1 MGSSPIQRVLVVSFS
16 VVPDASRQG
25 IEIETVLKA
34 LAPRFQV
41 DVLTI
46 RTADMGYVERY
57 RRTRMLR
64 VPVGSGSRLEQVEAF
79 RRAVRRQL
87 EGAEYDLIHF
97 RSAYGGVPVC
107 NLKEYLDSKLVFE
120 VALSSST
127 ERGRVSQAV
136 LEGLEAD
143 EEYCLSQADLLIAR
157 CQSAADAL
165 LARGVTC
172 PVAVVPQ
179 GVDIDT
185 FDWEPSAPQSLKR
198 IVHVGRLGPGRG
210 IRNLLEAFR
219 ELLEYSE
226 ANLTLVGP
234 VDEIFS
240 AYLDDALARL
250 GLNPHVNLLGEV
262 DHGELPRVLSM
273 ADVCVCPWFPDD
285 DHPLYGSPIKLFEYM
300 ACRRA
305 VIAIDTPVIRE
316 LLGPR
321 PPVKLVAPENAS
333 DLASA
338 MLQLLADD
346 KANRRLAE
354 DGYNLAR
361 TQFSASAAR
370 RALLTAY
377 EKLFPAGTN
386 VWGHEGVLQRPV
398 SGTYT
403 SQSGSDRF
411 HDTRPHTDGA
421 FNVTVTPTGGIRALG
436 SPPKAEE
443 TWIILSPDTNT
454 DAGISRPA
462 ALGNPDRSPKGAPDR
477 ATDPEFVAAGALL
490 GSALEEPPPDTDPL
504 AKNTDSETDSG
515 P

>member
-1 MGSSPIQRVLVVSFS
+1 MTSSPIQRVLVVSFS
-16 VVPDASRQG
+16 VVPDPSRQG
-25 IEIETVLKA
+25 VEIETVLKA

-46 RTADMGYVERY
+46 RIADMGYVERY

-64 VPVGSGSRLEQVEAF
+64 VPVGSGARVEQVEAF

-97 RSAYGGVPVC
+97 RSAYGGVPIC
-107 NLKEYLDSKLVFE
+107 NLKEYLDSKLVYE
-120 VALSSST
+120 VAISSST

-136 LEGLEAD
+136 VEGLEAD
-143 EEYCLSQADLLIAR
+143 EEYCLSQADLLIVR
-157 CQSAADAL
+157 TQSAADTL
-165 LARGVTC
+165 KARGVSC
-172 PVAVVPQ
+172 PVEVVPP

-185 FDWEPSAPQSLKR
+185 FDWEPSAPQSSHR
-198 IVHVGRLGPGRG
+198 IVHVGRIGPGRG

-250 GLNPHVNLLGEV
+250 GLSPHVSLLGEV
-262 DHGELPRVLSM
+262 DHEEIPRVLSM
-273 ADVCVCPWFPDD
+273 ADVCVCPWSPTA
-285 DHPLYGSPIKLFEYM
+285 DHALYGCPVKLLEYM

-305 VIAIDTPVIRE
+305 VVAVDEPAIRE

-338 MLQLLADD
+338 VLQLLADD

-354 DGYNLAR
+354 DGYALVR

-377 EKLFPAGTN
+377 EKLYPSGTN
-386 VWGHEGVLQRPV
+386 LWGHEGVLQRPA
-398 SGTYT
+398 SSTHT
-403 SQSGSDRF
+403 SQTGSDRF
-411 HDTRPHTDGA
+411 HDTMPYTDGA
-421 FNVTVTPTGGIRALG
+421 FNVTVTPSGGIRALG
-436 SPPKAEE
+436 SPPKAGEP
-443 TWIILSPDTNT
+443 WVMLSPDTST
-454 DAGISRPA
+454 DPGISRS
-462 ALGNPDRSPKGAPDR
+462 LPDST
-477 ATDPEFVAAGALL
+477 TDPEFVAAGELL
-490 GSALEEPPPDTDPL
+490 GSEVEEPHPDTDPQG
-504 AKNTDSETDSG
+504 KRVGQKPDSG
-515 P
+515 PQTSPGT

>member
-1 MGSSPIQRVLVVSFS
+1 MTSKPIQRVLVVSFS
-16 VVPDASRQG
+16 VVPDPSRQG
-25 IEIETVLKA
+25 VEIETVLKA
-34 LAPRFQV
+34 LAPRLQV

-64 VPVGSGSRLEQVEAF
+64 VPVGSGARLEQVEAF

-107 NLKEYLDSKLVFE
+107 ELREYLDCKLVFE

-127 ERGRVSQAV
+127 ERGRVSQKV
-136 LEGLEAD
+136 LDGLVAE
-143 EEYCLSQADLLIAR
+143 EEYCLARADLLIVR
-157 CQSAADAL
+157 SQSAADAL
-165 LARGVTC
+165 AAKGLDC
-172 PVAVVPQ
+172 PVAVVPP

-185 FDWEPSAPQSLKR
+185 FDWEPATPHTTHR

-226 ANLTLVGP
+226 ANLTLVGG
-234 VDEIFS
+234 VDEIF
-240 AYLDDALARL
+240 ANYLDDAVARL
-250 GLNPHVNLLGEV
+250 GLTPHVTLLGEV
-262 DHGELPRVLSM
+262 EHEEIPRILAM
-273 ADVCVCPWFPDD
+273 ADVCVCPWSPNDE
-285 DHPLYGSPIKLFEYM
+285 HPLYGYPIKLFEYM

-305 VIAIDTPVIRE
+305 VIAMDEPVIRE

-321 PPVKLVAPENAS
+321 PPVKLVAPENAA

-338 MLQLLADD
+338 MLQLLADA
-346 KANRRLAE
+346 KANSRLAE

-361 TQFSASAAR
+361 SQFSASAAR

-377 EKLFPAGTN
+377 EKLFPTGTN
-386 VWGHEGVLQRPV
+386 FWGHEGVLQRPV

-403 SQSGSDRF
+403 SQTGSDRF
-411 HDTRPHTDGA
+411 HDTKPFTDGA
-421 FNVTVTPTGGIRALG
+421 FNVTVTPSGGIRALG
-436 SPPKAEE
+436 SPPKASES
-443 TWIILSPDTNT
+443 WVMLSPDTNT
-454 DAGISRPA
+454 DGGI
-462 ALGNPDRSPKGAPDR
+462 PDRPTQLLNDSS
-477 ATDPEFVAAGALL
+477 TDPEFTAAGELL
-490 GSALEEPPPDTDPL
+490 GSKLEEHLPDTNPQGKDKGPDP
-504 AKNTDSETDSG
+504 DSG
-515 P
+515 PIGTPET

>member
-1 MGSSPIQRVLVVSFS
+1 MTSSPIQRVLVVSFS

-34 LAPRFQV
+34 LAPRFSV
-41 DVLTI
+41 DVLSI
-46 RTADMGYVERY
+46 RTAAMGFVERY

-64 VPVGSGSRLEQVEAF
+64 VPVGDGSRVEQVEAF

-107 NLKEYLDSKLVFE
+107 NLKEYLDCKLVYE

-136 LEGLEAD
+136 LDDLETD
-143 EEYCLSQADLLIAR
+143 EEYCLSQADLIIVR
-157 CQSAADAL
+157 CQSAADDLMAKGIS
-165 LARGVTC
+165 A
-172 PVAVVPQ
+172 PMAVVPP

-185 FDWEPSAPQSLKR
+185 FDWEPSVRQSSRR

-234 VDEIFS
+234 VEEIFS
-240 AYLDDALARL
+240 SYLDDAIARL
-250 GLNPHVNLLGEV
+250 GIKPHVTLLGEV
-262 DHGELPRVLSM
+262 DHEEIPRILAM
-273 ADVCVCPWFPDD
+273 ADVCVSPWSPGA
-285 DHPLYGSPIKLFEYM
+285 DHPLYGYPNKLFEYM

-305 VIAIDTPVIRE
+305 VIAMDEPVIRE

-321 PPVKLVAPENAS
+321 PPVKLVAPEDAS

-354 DGYNLAR
+354 DGYNLVR
-361 TQFSASAAR
+361 SQFSASAAR

-377 EKLFPAGTN
+377 EKVFPSGTN
-386 VWGHEGVLQRPV
+386 LWGYEGALKRPV
-398 SGTYT
+398 TGTYS
-403 SQSGSDRF
+403 SQTGSDRF
-411 HDTRPHTDGA
+411 HDTMPHTDGA
-421 FNVTVTPTGGIRALG
+421 FNISVTPSGGIRALG
-436 SPPKAEE
+436 SPPKAPE
-443 TWIILSPDTNT
+443 TWILLSPDTNT
-454 DAGISRPA
+454 DTRIP
-462 ALGNPDRSPKGAPDR
+462 RSTKDSAIESE
-477 ATDPEFVAAGALL
+477 TDPEFVAAGTLL
-490 GSALEEPPPDTDPL
+490 GNEGGTAQPDTDPL
-504 AKNTDSETDSG
+504 QKTTSLEPDSG
-515 P
+515 PGTLPET

>member
-1 MGSSPIQRVLVVSFS
+1 MTSSPIQRVLVVSFS
-16 VVPDASRQG
+16 VVPDSSRQG

-34 LAPRFQV
+34 LGPRFAV
-41 DVLTI
+41 DVLSI
-46 RTADMGYVERY
+46 RTAAMGYVERY

-64 VPVGSGSRLEQVEAF
+64 VPVGDGNRLEQVEAF

-107 NLKEYLDSKLVFE
+107 NLKEYLDCKLVYE

-136 LEGLEAD
+136 LDDLETD
-143 EEYCLSQADLLIAR
+143 EEYCLSQADLIIVR

-165 LARGVTC
+165 KAKGISC
-172 PVAVVPQ
+172 PMAVVPP

-185 FDWEPSAPQSLKR
+185 FDWEPSARQSTHR

-234 VDEIFS
+234 VEEIFS
-240 AYLDDALARL
+240 AYLDDAIARL
-250 GLNPHVNLLGEV
+250 EIKPHVTLLGEV
-262 DHGELPRVLSM
+262 DHEEIPRILAM
-273 ADVCVCPWFPDD
+273 ADVCVSPWSPGA
-285 DHPLYGSPIKLFEYM
+285 DHPLYGYPTKLFEYM

-305 VIAIDTPVIRE
+305 VIAIDEPVIRE

-321 PPVKLVAPENAS
+321 PPVKLVAPEDAS

-354 DGYNLAR
+354 DGYNLVR
-361 TQFSASAAR
+361 SQFSASAAR

-377 EKLFPAGTN
+377 EQLFPSGTN
-386 VWGHEGVLQRPV
+386 LWGHAGVLQRPV
-398 SGTYT
+398 SGTST
-403 SQSGSDRF
+403 SQTGSDRF
-411 HDTRPHTDGA
+411 HDTMPHTDGA
-421 FNVTVTPTGGIRALG
+421 FNVTVTPTGGIQALG
-436 SPPKAEE
+436 SPPKARE
-443 TWIILSPDTNT
+443 TWIMLSPDTNT
-454 DAGISRPA
+454 DTTIPK
-462 ALGNPDRSPKGAPDR
+462 SPPTSGTDGS
-477 ATDPEFVAAGALL
+477 TDPEFVAAGKLL
-490 GSALEEPPPDTDPL
+490 GSEEDEPHPDTDPQGKSSGI
-504 AKNTDSETDSG
+504 APDSG
-515 P
+515 PQTSPET

>member
-1 MGSSPIQRVLVVSFS
+1 MTSSPIQRVLVVSFS

-34 LAPRFQV
+34 LAPRFAV

-64 VPVGSGSRLEQVEAF
+64 VPVGSGNRLEQVEAF

-107 NLKEYLDSKLVFE
+107 NLKEYLDCKLVYE
-120 VALSSST
+120 LAVTSST
-127 ERGRVSQAV
+127 ERGRVSQSV
-136 LEGLEAD
+136 LTGLEAD
-143 EEYCLSQADLLIAR
+143 EEYCLSQADLLIVR
-157 CQSAADAL
+157 CQSAADEL
-165 LARGVTC
+165 TARGVSC
-172 PVAVVPQ
+172 PVSVVPP

-185 FDWEPSAPQSLKR
+185 FDWEPCAPQSDSR
-198 IVHVGRLGPGRG
+198 IVYVGRLGPGRG

-240 AYLDDALARL
+240 AYLEDALARL
-250 GLNPHVNLLGEV
+250 GLSPHVTLLGEV
-262 DHGELPRVLSM
+262 DHEEIPRILSM
-273 ADVCVCPWFPDD
+273 ADVCVCPWSPGA
-285 DHPLYGSPIKLFEYM
+285 DHPLYGYPTKLFEYM

-305 VIAIDTPVIRE
+305 VIAMDEPVLRE

-321 PPVKLVAPENAS
+321 PPVKLVAPENSS

-338 MLQLLADD
+338 ILQLLADD

-354 DGYNLAR
+354 DGYNLVR
-361 TQFSASAAR
+361 SQFSASAAR
-370 RALLTAY
+370 RALLMAY

-386 VWGHEGVLQRPV
+386 LWGHQDVLQCPV
-398 SGTYT
+398 SGTQT
-403 SQSGSDRF
+403 SRTGSDRF
-411 HDTRPHTDGA
+411 HDTKPYSGSA
-421 FNVTVTPTGGIRALG
+421 FNLNVTPTDGIRALG
-436 SPPKAEE
+436 SPPKAGEP
-443 TWIILSPDTNT
+443 WIMLTPDTST
-454 DAGISRPA
+454 DARIPRA
-462 ALGNPDRSPKGAPDR
+462 EPDST
-477 ATDPEFVAAGALL
+477 TDPEFVAAGELL
-490 GSALEEPPPDTDPL
+490 GSALEEPPPDTDPQGKG
-504 AKNTDSETDSG
+504 ADSTRESG
-515 P
+515 PQRSPGT

>member
-1 MGSSPIQRVLVVSFS
+1 VLVVSFS

-25 IEIETVLKA
+25 VEIETVLKA
-34 LAPRFQV
+34 LAPRFAV

-46 RTADMGYVERY
+46 RTAAMGYVERY
-57 RRTRMLR
+57 HRTRMLR
-64 VPVGSGSRLEQVEAF
+64 VPVGGGSRIEQVEAF

-107 NLKEYLDSKLVFE
+107 NLKEYLDSKLVYE

-127 ERGRVSQAV
+127 ERNRVSQNV
-136 LEGLEAD
+136 LEDLETD
-143 EEYCLSQADLLIAR
+143 EEYCLSQADLLIVR

-165 LARGVTC
+165 TAKNVSC
-172 PVAVVPQ
+172 PIAVVPP

-185 FDWEPSAPQSLKR
+185 FDWEPSALEPARR

-234 VDEIFS
+234 VEEIFS

-250 GLNPHVNLLGEV
+250 GLNPHVSLLGEV
-262 DHGELPRVLSM
+262 DHEEIPRILSM
-273 ADVCVCPWFPDD
+273 ADVCVCPWSPGTDR
-285 DHPLYGSPIKLFEYM
+285 PLYGYPIKLFEYL

-305 VIAIDTPVIRE
+305 VIAMDEPVLRE

-321 PPVKLVAPENAS
+321 PPVKLVASENAS

-338 MLQLLADD
+338 MLQLLADG

-354 DGYNLAR
+354 DGYNLVR

-370 RALLTAY
+370 RALLAAY

-386 VWGHEGVLQRPV
+386 LWGHEGVLQRPA
-398 SGTYT
+398 SGIHTPQT
-403 SQSGSDRF
+403 GSDRF
-411 HDTRPHTDGA
+411 HDTMPFTNDGT
-421 FNVTVTPTGGIRALG
+421 FNATVTPSGGIWAMG
-436 SPPKAEE
+436 SPPRAAEP
-443 TWIILSPDTNT
+443 WVMLAPDTST
-454 DAGISRPA
+454 DARIPRSV
-462 ALGNPDRSPKGAPDR
+462 PDST
-477 ATDPEFVAAGALL
+477 TDPVFVAAGELL
-490 GSALEEPPPDTDPL
+490 GSEVEEAPHDTNPQGKGIDP
-504 AKNTDSETDSG
+504 EPDSG
-515 P
+515 PKGSPGT

>member
-1 MGSSPIQRVLVVSFS
+1 MTSSPIQRVLVVSFS

-25 IEIETVLKA
+25 VEIETVLKT

-46 RTADMGYVERY
+46 RIADMGYVERY

-64 VPVGSGSRLEQVEAF
+64 VPVGSGARLEQVEAF

-107 NLKEYLDSKLVFE
+107 NLKEYLDSKLVYE
-120 VALSSST
+120 VAISSST
-127 ERGRVSQAV
+127 ERGQVSQAV
-136 LEGLEAD
+136 LDGLEAD
-143 EEYCLSQADLLIAR
+143 EDYCLSKADLLIVPT
-157 CQSAADAL
+157 QSAADAL
-165 LARGVTC
+165 TAKGVCC
-172 PVAVVPQ
+172 PVKVVPP

-185 FDWEPSAPQSLKR
+185 FDWEPSAPQSSHR
-198 IVHVGRLGPGRG
+198 VVHVGRLGPGRG

-219 ELLEYSE
+219 ELLEYSD

-240 AYLDDALARL
+240 AYLDDAIARL
-250 GLNPHVNLLGEV
+250 GLKPHVSLLGEV
-262 DHGELPRVLSM
+262 DHEEIPRVLSM
-273 ADVCVCPWFPDD
+273 ADVCVCPWSPSA
-285 DHPLYGSPIKLFEYM
+285 DHPLYGCPIKLFEYM

-305 VIAIDTPVIRE
+305 VIAVDEPAIRE

-354 DGYNLAR
+354 DGYNLVR
-361 TQFSASAAR
+361 SQFSASAAR

-377 EKLFPAGTN
+377 EKLYPAGTN
-386 VWGHEGVLQRPV
+386 LWGHEGVLQRPV

-403 SQSGSDRF
+403 SRTGSDRF
-411 HDTRPHTDGA
+411 HDTMPYTDGA
-421 FNVTVTPTGGIRALG
+421 FNVTVTPSGAIRALG
-436 SPPKAEE
+436 SPPTAAEP
-443 TWIILSPDTNT
+443 WVMLSPDTGT
-454 DAGISRPA
+454 DPGIPR
-462 ALGNPDRSPKGAPDR
+462 LLPDST
-477 ATDPEFVAAGALL
+477 TDPEFIAAGELL
-490 GSALEEPPPDTDPL
+490 GSELEEPHPDTDPQGKS
-504 AKNTDSETDSG
+504 ADPTPDSG
-515 P
+515 PLSSPGA

>member
-1 MGSSPIQRVLVVSFS
+1 MTSRPIQRVLVVSFS

-25 IEIETVLKA
+25 VEIETVLKA

-64 VPVGSGSRLEQVEAF
+64 VPVGSGARLEQVEAF

-107 NLKEYLDSKLVFE
+107 ELREYLDCKLVYE

-127 ERGRVSQAV
+127 ESGRVSQKV
-136 LEGLEAD
+136 LDDLAAE
-143 EEYCLSQADLLIAR
+143 EEYCFAEADLLIVR

-165 LARGVTC
+165 VGRGVTC
-172 PVAVVPQ
+172 PVAVVPP

-185 FDWEPSAPQSLKR
+185 FDWEPSAPLSDHR

-250 GLNPHVNLLGEV
+250 RIQPHVSLLGEV
-262 DHGELPRVLSM
+262 DHEEIPRILSM
-273 ADVCVCPWFPDD
+273 ADVCVCPWSPGDE
-285 DHPLYGSPIKLFEYM
+285 HPLYGYPIKLFEYM

-305 VIAIDTPVIRE
+305 VIAMDEPVLRE

-354 DGYNLAR
+354 DGYSLVRA
-361 TQFSASAAR
+361 QFSASAAR
-370 RALLTAY
+370 RAMLTAY
-377 EKLFPAGTN
+377 EKLYPTGTN
-386 VWGHEGVLQRPV
+386 LWGHEGVLQRQV
-398 SGTYT
+398 SGTLT
-403 SQSGSDRF
+403 SATAESDRF
-411 HDTRPHTDGA
+411 HDTKPISDGA
-421 FNVTVTPTGGIRALG
+421 FNVTVTPTGGFRALG
-436 SPPKAEE
+436 SPPKSGEA
-443 TWIILSPDTNT
+443 WVMLSPDTNT
-454 DAGISRPA
+454 DPKMPA
-462 ALGNPDRSPKGAPDR
+462 SVPES
-477 ATDPEFVAAGALL
+477 ATDPQFVAAGELL
-490 GSALEEPPPDTDPL
+490 GSEVEESTPDTNPQGKDTGP
-504 AKNTDSETDSG
+504 EPDSG
-515 P
+515 PQSSPGT

>member
-1 MGSSPIQRVLVVSFS
+1 VLVVSFS

-25 IEIETVLKA
+25 VEIETVLKA

-64 VPVGSGSRLEQVEAF
+64 VPVGSGNRLEQVEAF
-79 RRAVRRQL
+79 RRAVRRPR
-87 EGAEYDLIHF
+87 EGAEHAFIPP
-97 RSAYGGVPVC
+97 RPAYGGVPVC
-107 NLKEYLDSKLVFE
+107 NLREYLDCKLVYE

-127 ERGRVSQAV
+127 ERGQVSQAV
-136 LEGLEAD
+136 LDGLLAD
-143 EEYCLSQADLLIAR
+143 EEQCLSQADLLIVR
-157 CQSAADAL
+157 CQSAADTL
-165 LARGVTC
+165 TARGVSGH
-172 PVAVVPQ
+172 VVVVPP

-185 FDWEPSAPQSLKR
+185 FDWEPGAPQSSRR

-250 GLNPHVNLLGEV
+250 GLNPHVSLLGEV
-262 DHGELPRVLSM
+262 EHEELPRILSM
-273 ADVCVCPWFPDD
+273 ADVCVCAWSPNEE
-285 DHPLYGSPIKLFEYM
+285 HPLYGSPLKLFEYM

-305 VIAIDTPVIRE
+305 VVAIDTPVIRE

-321 PPVKLVAPENAS
+321 PPIKLVAPENAS

-346 KANRRLAE
+346 KTNRRLAE
-354 DGYNLAR
+354 DGYNLVR
-361 TQFSASAAR
+361 SQYSASAAR

-377 EKLFPAGTN
+377 EKLYPVGTN
-386 VWGHEGVLQRPV
+386 LWGHEGVLQRPV

-403 SQSGSDRF
+403 SQTGSDRF

-421 FNVTVTPTGGIRALG
+421 FNLSVTPTGGIRALG
-436 SPPKAEE
+436 SPPKPAE
-443 TWIILSPDTNT
+443 TWILLSPDSST
-454 DAGISRPA
+454 DAGILRA
-462 ALGNPDRSPKGAPDR
+462 QLTGTPDSPLEIT
-477 ATDPEFVAAGALL
+477 TDPEFVAAGELL
-490 GSALEEPPPDTDPL
+490 GSRVEQPSRDTDPQG
-504 AKNTDSETDSG
+504 KTTQPKTDSG
-515 P
+515 PQTSPGTYSTE